1 MPDIHIKRIYEPASP
16 RDGYRVLVD
25 RLWPRG
31 IKKEDASI
39 NLWLK
44 EIGPSSELR
53 KWFSHDPEK
62 WKAFRMKYFK
72 ELDGKKELIESLIK
86 NAKKQKLTLLY
97 SAKEE
102 RFNNAAALKEYI
114 EKIYTKHHLI
124 KKRKMKK

>member
-1 MPDIHIKRIYEPASP
+1 M
-16 RDGYRVLVD
+16 LVD

-31 IKKEDASI
+31 IKRDYASI

-44 EIGPSSELR
+44 EIAPGSELR

-72 ELDGKKELIESLIK
+72 ELEIKKELIESLIK

-102 RFNNAAALKEYI
+102 RFNNAVVLKEYI
-114 EKIYTKHHLI
+114 EKNYNK
-124 KKRKMKK
+124 